1 MYPWFEQ
8 ADAHHF
14 GLLAEQRFE
23 YAALGAAL
31 GQLQHAALGQQQ
43 LAIDALMQEECSC

>member
-1 MYPWFEQ
+1 MHPWFEQ
-8 ADAHHF
+8 ADANHF

-31 GQLQHAALGQQQ
+31 GQLQ
-43 LAIDALMQEECSC
+43 LAIDALMQEECSY